1 MKFSLSALLILIAFL
16 NFAPTSAQQTP
27 QKESRPV
34 EFVDI
39 TSRAGIKWGVKQLA
53 PGVKYL
59 IETMGGGGGFID
71 YNNDG
76 LLDIYLVGYSQTLQ
90 PGASAKPKDK
100 LYRNNGNG
108 TFADITDKAG
118 VNNRAWGA
126 SAAWFD
132 YDSDGYLDLFVT
144 NYLSFAPEG
153 KVPCDF
159 FDGRPYC
166 YLSK

>member
-34 EFVDI
+34 EFVDV
-39 TSRAGIKWGVKQLA
+39 TNRAGIKWGIKQLA

-76 LLDIYLVGYSQTLQ
+76 LLDIYLVNYPQTLQ
-90 PGASAKPKDK
+90 PGAGAKLKDA
-100 LYRNNGNG
+100 LYRNNGDG
-108 TFADITDKAG
+108 TFTDVTESAG
-118 VNNRAWGA
+118 INN
-126 SAAWFD
+126 S
-132 YDSDGYLDLFVT
+132 
-144 NYLSFAPEG
+144 
-153 KVPCDF
+153 
-159 FDGRPYC
+159 
-166 YLSK
+166 